1 MAHGDHLKD
10 NAKPKEGR
18 KTFCRLISYLS
29 CDRRL
34 LFVIGFLIIVSI
46 IANLLGSYMLRPI
59 INDYIIPGD
68 FHGLIRILI
77 MLAVVYLTGVAA
89 VYIQYILLNKIG
101 QRTVTR
107 MRSDLFEKM
116 EPLPVKYFD
125 THQHGDLMSRYTND
139 IDKISDALTDSLSD
153 MLSSALTLIGIFCL
167 MLYISPVLT
176 LVTLITVPLMFL
188 SAKEI
193 VKRSRKY
200 FKAQQEYR
208 YTERLYRRNDKRTKG
223 RQSIRP

>member
-1 MAHGDHLKD
+1 MKD

-68 FHGLIRILI
+68 FHGLIRTLIILV
-77 MLAVVYLTGVAA
+77 VVYLTGVAA

-116 EPLPVKYFD
+116 
-125 THQHGDLMSRYTND
+125 
-139 IDKISDALTDSLSD
+139 
-153 MLSSALTLIGIFCL
+153 
-167 MLYISPVLT
+167 
-176 LVTLITVPLMFL
+176 
-188 SAKEI
+188 
-193 VKRSRKY
+193 
-200 FKAQQEYR
+200 
-208 YTERLYRRNDKRTKG
+208 
-223 RQSIRP
+223 

>member
-116 EPLPVKYFD
+116 EHLPVKYFD

-139 IDKISDALTDSLSD
+139 IDKISDA
-153 MLSSALTLIGIFCL
+153 
-167 MLYISPVLT
+167 
-176 LVTLITVPLMFL
+176 
-188 SAKEI
+188 
-193 VKRSRKY
+193 
-200 FKAQQEYR
+200 
-208 YTERLYRRNDKRTKG
+208 
-223 RQSIRP
+223 

>member
-68 FHGLIRILI
+68 FHGLIRTLI
-77 MLAVVYLTGVAA
+77 ILAVVYLTGVAA
-89 VYIQYILLNKIG
+89 VYIQYILLNKIASEQSPG
-101 QRTVTR
+101 CVPTFLRRWNTC
-107 MRSDLFEKM
+107 RS
-116 EPLPVKYFD
+116 
-125 THQHGDLMSRYTND
+125 S
-139 IDKISDALTDSLSD
+139 IS
-153 MLSSALTLIGIFCL
+153 IP
-167 MLYISPVLT
+167 ISMAT
-176 LVTLITVPLMFL
+176 
-188 SAKEI
+188 
-193 VKRSRKY
+193 
-200 FKAQQEYR
+200 
-208 YTERLYRRNDKRTKG
+208 
-223 RQSIRP
+223 